1 MAYAET
7 VAVAS
12 ATTAVNPDDAS
23 IERLPLMLPIILP
36 VTFWAV
42 YHNH

>member
-1 MAYAET
+1 MACAET

-12 ATTAVNPDDAS
+12 ATTAVNPDDVS
-23 IERLPLMLPIILP
+23 MERLPLMLPIILP
-36 VTFWAV
+36 VVFRAV